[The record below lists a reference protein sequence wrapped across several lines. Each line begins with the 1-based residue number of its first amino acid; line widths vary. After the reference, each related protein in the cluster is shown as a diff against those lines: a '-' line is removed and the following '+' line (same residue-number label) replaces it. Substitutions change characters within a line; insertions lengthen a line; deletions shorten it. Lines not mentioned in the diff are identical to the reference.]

1 MSIHKNWTEENL
13 ISNLFTYSDAS
24 DTGLASIYKGN
35 GELCKM
41 IKKTNF
47 ISETKSST
55 WCELEAIRCF
65 LQSMK
70 KPLKNKYLKWH
81 PGN

>member
-55 WCELEAIRCF
+55 WCELEAVRCF
-65 LQSMK
+65 FTVNEK
-70 KPLKNKYLKWH
+70 AIEK
-81 PGN
+81 